1 MTINLLPPETAAKL
15 AAGEVVERPAS
26 VVRELVDNALD
37 AGARSIS
44 VLVTNGG
51 LDLIRVVD
59 DGGGISRADLRVC
72 TERHA
77 TSKIADLDDLTRLS
91 SLGFRGEAL
100 HAIAAVSRLRLRS
113 RPAGEPGCEVEYDGL
128 HLTREIA
135 SGCPEG
141 TQVEV
146 RHLFFNTPA
155 RLKFLRGPTAEAT
168 RVEQIMRRYAL
179 GRPDVSFRLET
190 DAREV
195 LTTPGNGD
203 PHDAIAAVYGWR
215 IVDLLLPVEA
225 HDHAAALC
233 GFISSPAISRSNR
246 ADMHAYVNGRWV
258 QSRALLYAAQE
269 AYSSLL
275 MVGRF
280 PLMILNV
287 SVAPDRL
294 DVNVHPAK
302 NDVRFADERGVS
314 GLVGRTVRA
323 ALLAGSAP
331 GAESPVEVGRF
342 SFVSAPP
349 PVPEA
354 DPAAPFPGPVEEPEH
369 DRGRSDLADDGRL
382 PPLRILGQLAATY
395 IIAEGPEGLCL
406 VDQHAAHER
415 VLLERLQNRG
425 AAHRESQALLEPIVV
440 PLSPAQAERAD
451 EWAEEL
457 AGLGFAVEPFGGRS
471 LLVRALPAELP
482 ADRVG
487 GLLEALE
494 EGVEGLGTADERRRA
509 VLATAACHGAIRAGQ
524 VLDTAEMRQLVRD
537 LELTRVPTAC
547 AHGRPTIL
555 SISRFELER
564 EFGRKGSR

>member
-37 AGARSIS
+37 AGARSIA
-44 VLVTNGG
+44 VQVTNGG

-59 DGGGISRADLRVC
+59 DGGGITRADLRVC

-77 TSKIADLDDLTRLS
+77 TSKIADLDDLARLS

-146 RHLFFNTPA
+146 RNLFFNTPA

-168 RVEQIMRRYAL
+168 RVEQLMRRYAL
-179 GRPDVSFRLET
+179 GRPDVSFGLET
-190 DAREV
+190 DGREV
-195 LTTPGNGD
+195 LTTSGNGD
-203 PHDAIAAVYGWR
+203 PQDAIAAVYGWR
-215 IVDLLLPVEA
+215 IVDHLLPVEA
-225 HDHAAALC
+225 QDHAAALR
-233 GFISSPAISRSNR
+233 GFVSSPAISRSNR

-314 GLVGRTVRA
+314 GLVGRTVRS
-323 ALLAGSAP
+323 ALLTGSAP
-331 GAESPVEVGRF
+331 GGEPPVEVGRF
-342 SFVSAPP
+342 CFVSTPP
-349 PVPEA
+349 PVSDA
-354 DPAAPFPGPVEEPEH
+354 DPAAPFPGPVEESEH
-369 DRGRSDLADDGRL
+369 ERGRSDVADDGRL

-425 AAHRESQALLEPIVV
+425 TAHRESQALLEPIVV

-457 AGLGFAVEPFGGRS
+457 AGLGFAVEPFGGQS
-471 LLVRALPAELP
+471 LLVRALPAEIP
-482 ADRVG
+482 ADRLG

-494 EGVEGLGTADERRRA
+494 EGVEGLSTGDERRRA
-509 VLATAACHGAIRAGQ
+509 VLATTACHGAIRAGQ
-524 VLDTAEMRQLVRD
+524 VLDTVEMRQLVRD